1 MSKNTGIRIEAV
13 REINGKGEMGY
24 RITKI
29 QALTAEDLPSLYM
42 DNDIATILGTGWT
55 NPDVRLYLK
64 NNGGNTFFSGRKYIF
79 QTFYTC
85 EDMKKINA
93 HIKTAGEHLADV
105 NAHLAKE
112 REAWHG
118 KVTFID
124 GVEQDQ
130 EKNTALSKQSIA
142 ERIAKLGGE
151 GRLLYRNSR
160 GHIKPLKPS
169 TPLPSSHQAGLGKY
183 HKSKIRRS
191 KNHG

>member
-29 QALTAEDLPSLYM
+29 QALTAENLPSLYM
-42 DNDIATILGTGWT
+42 DNDIAAILGIGWT
-55 NPDVRLYLK
+55 NPDIRLYLK
-64 NNGGNTFFSGRKYIF
+64 NNGGNTFFSGHNYIF

-105 NAHLAKE
+105 NAHLRKE
-112 REAWHG
+112 RESWHG
-118 KVTFID
+118 KVTFVD
-124 GVEQDQ
+124 GVEQEQ
-130 EKNTALSKQSIA
+130 EKDTVLNKQPSDEPIKLAEKIA
-142 ERIAKLGGE
+142 DLWGE

-160 GHIKPLKPS
+160 GHIKPLKP
-169 TPLPSSHQAGLGKY
+169 LK
-183 HKSKIRRS
+183 
-191 KNHG
+191 